1 MLMRPQLY
9 TWTCPLES
17 PNNSD
22 VMSALAVGKRIQS
35 AITAGENTTPRGRP
49 GCKIVK
55 GKESTKTPRKS
66 PQRVGRKSR
75 SGRFPGEETK
85 RREHFRR
92 SKVVDSAKRS
102 VRRKLQKHPV
112 TFAMRNSWVHSA

>member
-17 PNNSD
+17 PNNLD

-35 AITAGENTTPRGRP
+35 EITAGENTTPRGRP

-55 GKESTKTPRKS
+55 EKESTKTPRKS
-66 PQRVGRKSR
+66 LQRAWKKIEIGSFSSR
-75 SGRFPGEETK
+75 GDKEE
-85 RREHFRR
+85 RAFQEE
-92 SKVVDSAKRS
+92 
-102 VRRKLQKHPV
+102 
-112 TFAMRNSWVHSA
+112 